1 MTTGTEQR
9 ERFPMAL
16 EPGYFRPDDLSFE
29 QRVDMMARLAEQLR
43 FIDLDDQ
50 EDGDW
55 RGLFATDPTLVMA
68 GIAALDPWPLQQQ
81 FGLAQDVLHDRTEG
95 VTGVA
100 GRGRESLSH
109 GPLLSNPHYRRGPAQ
124 VPSHHRVDM
133 EGCEREQDE
142 RRWGGGRAVTGEAT
156 RATTG
161 RRRIRSIISR

>member
-81 FGLAQDVLHDRTEG
+81 FGRDADSAPPCSSDSAERLVKRSPSSSSSDART
-95 VTGVA
+95 
-100 GRGRESLSH
+100 
-109 GPLLSNPHYRRGPAQ
+109 
-124 VPSHHRVDM
+124 
-133 EGCEREQDE
+133 
-142 RRWGGGRAVTGEAT
+142 
-156 RATTG
+156 TTC
-161 RRRIRSIISR
+161 RIRGIPCGSSLRPDKPSRASSAVPRRTSPTVIACIGQP